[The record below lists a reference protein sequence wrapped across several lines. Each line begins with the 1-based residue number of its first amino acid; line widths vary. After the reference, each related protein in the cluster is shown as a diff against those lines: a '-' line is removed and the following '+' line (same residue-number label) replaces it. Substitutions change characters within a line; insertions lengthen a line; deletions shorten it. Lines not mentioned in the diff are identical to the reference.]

1 MKAYKDYLEK
11 QQYSITTIE
20 SYILQAEK
28 FTEWVAKQ
36 GLKINLFRYKEAIQ
50 YVNYLQK
57 THTNPK
63 TINHKLTATKHY
75 FNYLINSNE
84 ITTNPFTAL
93 KVQGEKKNRLLHNLL
108 SSDELEDLYYS
119 YETET
124 DKHPRRILANK
135 RNKVII
141 GLLVY
146 QGLTTSDLKRLELEH
161 LELYKGKI
169 YIPRGNIGNRRTLEL
184 KPWQVLEFIEYIGEV
199 RPKLLPTNNQ
209 DLQLVFI
216 ASQNRLTDTVANII
230 KKLKKINHKIINIH
244 QIRASVIVNWLNQYN
259 LRKVQ
264 ILAGHKYISTTER
277 YVQEDLRQL
286 QEIVNLYHPLS

>member
-1 MKAYKDYLEK
+1 MEEYNNYLEK
-11 QQYSITTIE
+11 EQYTKTTIK
-20 SYILQAEK
+20 SYRLQAEK
-28 FTEWVAKQ
+28 FTEWVTKQ
-36 GLKINLFRYKEAIQ
+36 GLQINLFNYKEAIQ
-50 YVNYLQK
+50 YVQYLQSR
-57 THTNPK
+57 HTKPK
-63 TINHKLTATKHY
+63 TINGKLAAVRQY
-75 FNYLINSNE
+75 FNYLVDVNE
-84 ITTNPFTAL
+84 IITNPFTDL
-93 KVQGEKKNRLLHNLL
+93 KVQGEKKNGLLHNLL

-146 QGLTTSDLKRLELEH
+146 QGVTTSDLKRLELEH
-161 LELYKGKI
+161 LELYKGKV

-184 KPWQVLEFIEYIGEV
+184 KPWQVMEFIEYINEV

-230 KKLKKINHKIINIH
+230 KKLKKINHKVVNIH
-244 QIRASVIVNWLNQYN
+244 QIRASVIVNWLSQYN

-277 YVQEDLRQL
+277 YVQEDLKQL
-286 QEIVNLYHPLS
+286 QEVVNNYHPLS

>member
-1 MKAYKDYLEK
+1 MEEYKNYLEK
-11 QQYSITTIE
+11 EQYTKTTIKT
-20 SYILQAEK
+20 YTLQAEK
-28 FTEWVAKQ
+28 FIEWVVKQ
-36 GLKINLFRYKEAIQ
+36 DLNINFFNYKDAVVYIQ
-50 YVNYLQK
+50 YLQSR
-57 THTNPK
+57 HTKAK
-63 TINHKLTATKHY
+63 TINGKLAAVRQY
-75 FNYLINSNE
+75 FNYLIHISE
-84 ITTNPFTAL
+84 ITTNPFTEL

-146 QGLTTSDLKRLELEH
+146 QGVTTSDLKRLELEH

-184 KPWQVLEFIEYIGEV
+184 KSWQVMELIEYINEV

-209 DLQLVFI
+209 DTQLVFI

-230 KKLKKINHKIINIH
+230 KKLKKINHKVINIH
-244 QIRASVIVNWLNQYN
+244 QIRASVIVNWLSQYN

-277 YVQEDLRQL
+277 YVQEDLKQL
-286 QEIVNLYHPLS
+286 QEVVNLYHPLS